1 LERWTRRGD
10 FDYDLAVLQLQ
21 DDATTNQWVG
31 YRHIPQPV
39 GWMTMGFTEPFKV
52 NKEYCTADFPGD
64 KKTVHGQYMLYAQ
77 CRGGAVDQARTRIL
91 KTKFDSAQGQSG
103 SSMYR
108 ARHPSKSGPDN
119 GDHGTT
125 FDDDIAGKIQGVL
138 STSTTYYSSD
148 GRVDSYATVFVRVK
162 SGRIYQI
169 CDWITR
175 MLPAGVFNPCGS
187 V

>member
-52 NKEYCTADFPGD
+52 NKEYCTAGFPGD

-77 CRGGAVDQARTRIL
+77 CRGGAVDQARSRIL
-91 KTKFDSAQGQSG
+91 KTKFDVASGQSG

-108 ARHPSKSGPDN
+108 ARHPSKSGPDH
-119 GDHGTT
+119 GDHGTM
-125 FDDDIAGKIQGVL
+125 FDNDIAGKIQGV
-138 STSTTYYSSD
+138 TSAIKGGKFLWWDTYTNVFTRVNSD
-148 GRVDSYATVFVRVK
+148 RF
-162 SGRIYQI
+162 YQI
-169 CDWITR
+169 CDYITR
-175 MLPAGVFNPCGS
+175 TTPSGVFNPCHS